1 VLLAIMPGAFLGPL
15 DSLPLAWQVQVRRLA
30 RSLGLV
36 RAQVAFY
43 LASLSIPVRR
53 PKHRS

>member
-1 VLLAIMPGAFLGPL
+1 MPGAFLGPL